1 MKVLLKNCKIVDH
14 TSKHHNQVKDVLIED
29 EIILSIDSGTTQSA
43 DQVIEIENMHLSK
56 GWMDARVN
64 FCDPGLEH
72 KEDLISGT
80 RSAEMGGFTAVALS
94 PETEPFISSKSQ
106 IEYVFK
112 KTAYSNVDV
121 YPLGAITENGKGEQ
135 LAELYDMSL
144 AGALAFTDG
153 DRDVNA
159 GIQYR
164 ALLYCQNFDGLLVS
178 FPHESSLFGKGFVNE
193 GEISVKTGLKSIP
206 SIAETIRIERDIS
219 LLKYTGGRI
228 HFSGISTAEGV
239 DLIKKAKANGLNV
252 SADTFFMNVLFN
264 EEKMLDF
271 DSNYKIYPP
280 LRTEHDRQALINGLK
295 DGTLDFVC
303 SNHQP
308 QNIENKEV
316 EFDHADF
323 GTIGVQFLFSALN
336 SLEAFETSHLAALL
350 SDRPRSIYG
359 LNSPSIEEGNRANIT
374 FFNPD
379 QKLSLETKDI
389 RSKSLNTPLLA
400 KELKGKIYGTYNKGI
415 LTLQD

>member
-1 MKVLLKNCKIVDH
+1 MKVLLKNCKIIDQS
-14 TSKHHNQVKDVLIED
+14 SKHHNQVKDVLIEN
-29 EIILSIDSGTTQSA
+29 ETISLIGSSITESA
-43 DQVIEIENMHLSK
+43 DQVVDLENMHLSN

-72 KEDLISGT
+72 KEDLVSGV
-80 RSAEMGGFTAVALS
+80 RAAEKGGFTAVALS
-94 PETEPFISSKSQ
+94 PQTEPFISSKSQ
-106 IEYVFK
+106 IEYVLK

-121 YPLGAITENGKGEQ
+121 YPLGTVTENGGGEQ
-135 LAELYDMSL
+135 LAEMYDML
-144 AGALAFTDG
+144 QAGAIGFTDG
-153 DRDVNA
+153 DKDVNA

-178 FPHESSLFGKGFVNE
+178 FPHESALFGKGYINE

-206 SIAETIRIERDIS
+206 SIAETIRIERDLS
-219 LLKYTGGRI
+219 LLRYTGGRI

-239 DLIKKAKANGLNV
+239 TLIRNAKAEGLNV
-252 SADTFFMNVLFN
+252 SADAFFMNVLFN

-271 DSNYKIYPP
+271 DSNYKVYPP
-280 LRTEHDRQALINGLK
+280 LRTEKDREALINGLN
-295 DGTLDFVC
+295 DGTIDFVC

-308 QNIENKEV
+308 ENIENKDV

-323 GTIGVQFLFSALN
+323 GVIGTQFLFAALN
-336 SLEAFETSHLAALL
+336 SHSELDL
-350 SDRPRSIYG
+350 SVLVNCLSKKTRTTYG
-359 LNSPSIEEGNRANIT
+359 LSTVSIEEGQQADLT

-379 QKLSLETKDI
+379 KEFTLEADQI
-389 RSKSLNTPLLA
+389 ASKSQNTPFIGQQ
-400 KELKGKIYGTYNKGI
+400 LKGTIYGTYNKGI